1 MILHTKENTSRNI
14 ILSANA
20 SIYLDNLVSL
30 IGSIFIRVQKVRV
43 LYSYLH
49 NQLDRNEITKTDNKP
64 TSVGEYHYFLGLAC
78 VNV

>member
-49 NQLDRNEITKTDNKP
+49 NLLDRNEITKTDNKP

>member
-30 IGSIFIRVQKVRV
+30 IGSIFICVQKIRV

>member
-1 MILHTKENTSRNI
+1 MILHTKQNTSHNI
-14 ILSANA
+14 ILSTNA

-30 IGSIFIRVQKVRV
+30 IDSIFICVQTVRV